1 MDSHDQPDG
10 AVLGDCKTDPCF
22 LWIVKWRKSL
32 IINTCA
38 LFVPTFCL
46 YSLLFIEKQ
55 KRLPYLIVRPP
66 WPDNNNNNNK
76 RRTKMKEENKKPVSM
91 KIDADVWR
99 IFKACAV
106 ANGYK
111 VAELVE
117 KALIDEVKMMEEKNN
132 A

>member
-1 MDSHDQPDG
+1 
-10 AVLGDCKTDPCF
+10 
-22 LWIVKWRKSL
+22 
-32 IINTCA
+32 
-38 LFVPTFCL
+38 
-46 YSLLFIEKQ
+46 
-55 KRLPYLIVRPP
+55 
-66 WPDNNNNNNK
+66 
-76 RRTKMKEENKKPVSM
+76 MKEEKKKPVSM

-99 IFKACAV
+99 IFKTCAV